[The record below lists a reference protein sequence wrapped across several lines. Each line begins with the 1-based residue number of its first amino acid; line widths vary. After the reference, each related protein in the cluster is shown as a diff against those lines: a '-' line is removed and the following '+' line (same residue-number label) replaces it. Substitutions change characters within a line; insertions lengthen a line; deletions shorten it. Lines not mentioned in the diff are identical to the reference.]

1 MVLTTYKKKG
11 IRLSHAWFVTPDE
24 LASLTQTHK
33 GKTDLMYVHGAQS
46 SPPKD
51 TTIFE
56 IRLSAFT
63 H

>member
-46 SPPKD
+46 SPPERHNH
-51 TTIFE
+51 I
-56 IRLSAFT
+56 
-63 H
+63 